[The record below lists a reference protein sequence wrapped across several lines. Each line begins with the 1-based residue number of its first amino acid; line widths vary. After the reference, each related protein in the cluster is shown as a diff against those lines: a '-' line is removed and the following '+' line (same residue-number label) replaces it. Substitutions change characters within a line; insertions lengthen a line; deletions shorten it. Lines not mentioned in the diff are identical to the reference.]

1 TLFFGGNWAFDNQSF
16 LYGWIKSAD
25 SKDPSSRLNPKMKL
39 HRLGTDMSDDLD
51 YFSNTSYPEL
61 NIDPSVYPFVFLSED
76 SKNYVFSGVGSV
88 QPEME
93 MYDAPISQFSQKI
106 NWKVLCKPADKLVR
120 GFVVKGDDVF
130 AITYNNAKNYKV
142 ISTSLK
148 NPDWNNATTIA
159 DQKPDRTIEGLGYS
173 K

>member
-61 NIDPSVYPFVFLSED
+61 KIDPSVYPFVFLSED
-76 SKNYVFSGVGSV
+76 SKNYIFSGEGSV
-88 QPEME
+88 QPEMK
-93 MYDAPISQFSQKI
+93 MYYASIDEFNAQKI
-106 NWKVLCKPADKLVR
+106 NWKVLCATTDKLVR
-120 GFVVKGDDVF
+120 GMVIKDDNVYV
-130 AITYNNAKNYKV
+130 ITYNNAKNY
-142 ISTSLK
+142 
-148 NPDWNNATTIA
+148 
-159 DQKPDRTIEGLGYS
+159 
-173 K
+173 